1 MKTPSR
7 KGRSFLRFIGNPV
20 KQGCDPKTGIVMIE
34 MIYSPAF
41 KRIKN
46 VRSNKYFQYHNY

>member
-1 MKTPSR
+1 MEV
-7 KGRSFLRFIGNPV
+7 RFKIIYEYEKNA
-20 KQGCDPKTGIVMIE
+20 KRFFRIRNKDKYSK